1 MSPTHT
7 EQRPLESAVPQHIL
21 DGLTDVAMPRLAN
34 ERPAQESVSAGGV
47 QVPLR
52 RFRALIIGS
61 GAAGLRAAVELKR
74 RGVDVAVATQSAYG
88 GTSACSGS
96 DKQTL
101 HTANSADQGD
111 NFRALADAIGSG
123 GAMDEDTA
131 YVEAV
136 GSARALASLQY
147 LGLPIPQDPL
157 GGVLRYQTDHDEV
170 GRATSCGPRT
180 SRLMVQVL
188 AREAMQL
195 GIPVFNHTT
204 AARILVQEDAQE
216 DAHEGPQRRAAG
228 VLALSQKH
236 RSDDNPLGAIALQC
250 DFLVLAAGGPGELYR
265 DSVYPRNCFGSLGL
279 ALEAGVEAVN
289 LTESQFGIGTSRDG
303 FPWNLSGTY
312 AQCMPYV
319 YSLDAQ
325 GREHNFLAEHYRT
338 TQELASN
345 TFRKGY
351 QWPFHATRMLDFG
364 SSLFDLAVFR
374 EMQAGRKVLMDFN
387 RNPQAVPGDAGFDL
401 SRLDADVRTYLDKS
415 GALLGTPI
423 ERLRRM
429 NPLSIELYKRYKV
442 DIAQEPL
449 EFAMNNQHMNGGLA
463 VDTWGRTNLQG
474 CYAIGEAAGTHGV
487 TRPGGAALNAGQVFG
502 TRCAEHIAS
511 RGDDAPAHGPL
522 QPLIEAALA
531 AIGRVIRDDSALNIG
546 ALKQQVQARMSDQA
560 GMICRAADVRRAL
573 EEART
578 LNDAIREQG
587 VSLAGKAFDAIHA
600 LQWRHTAMAS
610 EAVLAALDFYVSRG
624 GGSRGA
630 RTICDPGGD
639 RVPLTRSGPL
649 EDYRFVSERE
659 QDRAEQILVRME
671 GERFVIRTRALR
683 RNERGERP
691 FFERNWPDFL
701 TGAIYE

>member
-1 MSPTHT
+1 MSSAPTTHGLT
-7 EQRPLESAVPQHIL
+7 VPQHIL
-21 DGLTDVAMPRLAN
+21 DGLTDVAMPRLPN
-34 ERPAQESVSAGGV
+34 ERPAPEFITARGT
-47 QVPLR
+47 QVPVR
-52 RFRALIIGS
+52 RCRALIIGS

-74 RGVDVAVATQSAYG
+74 RGVDVAVASQSAFG

-111 NFRALADAIGSG
+111 NFRALASAIGAG
-123 GAMDEDTA
+123 GAMDQDTA

-147 LGLPIPQDPL
+147 LGLPIPQDRL
-157 GGVLRYQTDHDEV
+157 GGVLRYQTDHDDI

-188 AREAMQL
+188 AREAIHLQVP
-195 GIPVFNHTT
+195 IFNHTT
-204 AARILVQEDAQE
+204 AVRILVDERD
-216 DAHEGPQRRAAG
+216 GRRAVG
-228 VLALSQKH
+228 VLAIAQKH
-236 RSDDNPLGAIALQC
+236 RSEHNPLGVVALMC

-312 AQCMPYV
+312 AQCMPHV
-319 YSLDAQ
+319 YSRDAQ
-325 GREHNFLAEHYRT
+325 GREHHFLADHYRT

-345 TFRKGY
+345 VFRKGY
-351 QWPFHATRMLDFG
+351 QWPFHSTRMLEFG

-374 EMQAGRKVLMDFN
+374 EMQAGRKVFMDFN
-387 RNPQAVPGDAGFDL
+387 RNPLPVPGDAAFDL
-401 SRLDADVRTYLDKS
+401 SRLDADVATYLGKS
-415 GALLGTPI
+415 GALLPTPI

-442 DIAQEPL
+442 DITKAPL
-449 EFAMNNQHMNGGLA
+449 EFAMNNQHMNGGLS
-463 VDTWGRTNLQG
+463 VDTWGRTNLAG

-511 RGDDAPAHGPL
+511 RTDAAPVLETQSMIETALDSVGSSIRVDSPL
-522 QPLIEAALA
+522 R
-531 AIGRVIRDDSALNIG
+531 IGSVKRE
-546 ALKQQVQARMSDQA
+546 VQARMSDHA
-560 GMICRAADVRRAL
+560 GMICRAGDVRSAL
-573 EEART
+573 EDAGR
-578 LNDAIREQG
+578 LNDLIRRQG
-587 VSLAGKAFDAIHA
+587 VSNEGKAFDAVHA
-600 LQWRHTAMAS
+600 LQWRQTAIAS

-630 RTICDPGGD
+630 RTVCDPNGD
-639 RVPLTRSGPL
+639 QVPQARTGPL
-649 EDYRFVSERE
+649 EEFRFLSERAP
-659 QDRAEQILVRME
+659 DRAEQILVRLE
-671 GERFVIRTRALR
+671 GDRFVIRTRALR
-683 RNERGERP
+683 PDGAGERP

-701 TGAIYE
+701 TGAIYESAE